1 MMPYDHCGRC
11 APPAI
16 FHRSGTT
23 TLTQTAPNFSFTST
37 ISHFFIQA
45 LLYSIISFNNY
56 TIMWHCNSSTSSGI
70 TLINS
75 LRYRKEQYEH
85 KYLRQEGA
93 TPKMLLPFTLKLEI
107 IFIVVIERGEPCPNS
122 CAAQVQRVAVVGP
135 SQLTSEKCQVSQPG
149 CSLPKVCT
157 FPNRNPKIAQKS
169 KPRPCPETS
178 SLGRALLLL
187 RRALA
192 TFSNSAM

>member
-1 MMPYDHCGRC
+1 MWVIKIEGVFYLSLSTDFISPLVLFPWVHGDLDAPSHLEMDSFLSQPHAVMPYDHCGRC
-11 APPAI
+11 APPMI
-16 FHRSGTT
+16 FCRSCTT

-56 TIMWHCNSSTSSGI
+56 TIMWHCNFSTSNGT

-93 TPKMLLPFTLKLEI
+93 TPKTLLPLPLKLEI
-107 IFIVVIERGEPCPNS
+107 IFTVVIERGEPCPNS
-122 CAAQVQRVAVVGP
+122 CAAQVKRVVVVGP
-135 SQLTSEKCQVSQPG
+135 TELTGEKC
-149 CSLPKVCT
+149 
-157 FPNRNPKIAQKS
+157 
-169 KPRPCPETS
+169 
-178 SLGRALLLL
+178 
-187 RRALA
+187 
-192 TFSNSAM
+192 